1 MEEAIGTENMRRE
14 LLSIPLLPFSSP
26 VYNRSLTFAC
36 YFLLFILKLFQ
47 PCFHQSFCRRQCQMR
62 QNCPPPAKHSMPQNI
77 YLHTLW
83 PQLIV
88 TFLEVHKIPFV
99 YFGKKEVNN
108 FQTLKFLYIFKGYLL
123 AELNK

>member
-1 MEEAIGTENMRRE
+1 
-14 LLSIPLLPFSSP
+14 
-26 VYNRSLTFAC
+26 
-36 YFLLFILKLFQ
+36 
-47 PCFHQSFCRRQCQMR
+47 
-62 QNCPPPAKHSMPQNI
+62 MPQNI

-88 TFLEVHKIPFV
+88 KFLEVHKIPFV